1 MVGPKKLVL
10 TLRAI
15 SAQIGL
21 IPKQWGWWEKHHSTL
36 INFSFLLDNQ
46 IAETIYLP
54 SFFLLFSSFSPFP
67 NIVLKVCQISKNL
80 YFYFFEEYLI
90 RELTILEH
98 INLII
103 TFIKTLRGRF
113 ISIKLRRSLYNIL
126 FFFHLIRIGNY
137 ISPFF
142 LINKK
147 GKRTKEISHGPHG
160 GLT

>member
-1 MVGPKKLVL
+1 M
-10 TLRAI
+10 
-15 SAQIGL
+15 
-21 IPKQWGWWEKHHSTL
+21 
-36 INFSFLLDNQ
+36 
-46 IAETIYLP
+46 
-54 SFFLLFSSFSPFP
+54 FFL
-67 NIVLKVCQISKNL
+67 
-80 YFYFFEEYLI
+80 FEEYLI

-137 ISPFF
+137 ILPFF